1 MVEYYIQ
8 EFVSKSD
15 SHPKTGYT
23 MPVELSPRVLELIS
37 SRICHD
43 LVSPVGA
50 ISNGVE
56 LLEEMGEEAG
66 DEAIKLIS
74 SSAEQASH
82 RLKCFR
88 LAYGAAGTDKNIGLR
103 DVKEVFAG
111 WLTSGHVQCEFDPA
125 LDGKFGMPPRGF
137 FKCVLNLMMF
147 AEECN
152 RGEGKI
158 FVSPLDN
165 GSNGIKIAATGKN
178 VAFREGAEAALKGE
192 TAIDDLDA
200 RAVHAYITGQFTAHF
215 GFSITHQSQPD
226 LGRVELKISF

>member
-1 MVEYYIQ
+1 M
-8 EFVSKSD
+8 S
-15 SHPKTGYT
+15 
-23 MPVELSPRVLELIS
+23 VELSPRVLELIS

-66 DEAIKLIS
+66 DEAIALVS
-74 SSAEQASH
+74 TSAQQAAH

-103 DVKEVFAG
+103 DIKEVFIG

-158 FVSPLDN
+158 FVTPLED
-165 GSNGIKIAATGKN
+165 GTGIKITATGKN
-178 VAFREGAEAALKGE
+178 AAFREGAEAALEGK
-192 TAIDDLDA
+192 TAVDDLDA
-200 RAVHAYITGQFTAHF
+200 RAVHAYITGRFAAHF
-215 GFSITHQSQPD
+215 GFKLLHQAHSD
-226 LGRVELKISF
+226 FGRLDLKISF

>member
-1 MVEYYIQ
+1 
-8 EFVSKSD
+8 
-15 SHPKTGYT
+15 

-66 DEAIKLIS
+66 DEAIALIS
-74 SSAEQASH
+74 SSAQQASH

-88 LAYGAAGTDKNIGLR
+88 LAYGAAGTDKTLGLR
-103 DVKEVFAG
+103 DIREVFAG

-125 LDGKFGMPPRGF
+125 LEGKFSMPPRGF

-158 FVSPLDN
+158 FVAPLD
-165 GSNGIKIAATGKN
+165 GGNGIKVTATGKN
-178 VAFREGAEAALKGE
+178 VAFRDGAEAALEGNVG
-192 TAIDDLDA
+192 IDDLDA
-200 RAVHAYITGQFTAHF
+200 RAVHAYITGRFAAHF
-215 GFSITHQSQPD
+215 GFKVGHQSQPD
-226 LGRVELKISF
+226 FGRLELKISF